1 MDLPRKLCRMW
12 TTKHLLLFLVLAR
25 GITAQ
30 SVIKFPPP
38 DATLADAK
46 HKEPKSG
53 VQLGPGNTL
62 TIQTGV
68 GTPTAINALAFS
80 QDSKTIAAGKDFGR
94 VVIWDVPSRRFL
106 QALDSGQG
114 IITAVAL
121 SADGQLIATAGQG
134 DGFSLRLWHLPDGK
148 LVRAFRNFNGYIKTA
163 AFGPTGKWIVVW
175 ENFGGTHVLD
185 TSSDN
190 RFLDSKDD
198 YSPLLS
204 PEGDTILTVSKVNFT
219 LWSTANWAQK
229 RTLPR
234 TADNPWPLAVNPQLD
249 EVLITSGGSFRL
261 LRLSTGE
268 LLSSVPKPEL
278 PKFNLSAGGF
288 AAFGN
293 TNMLFG
299 HSDGRLWAWNVSSGQ
314 TCVSDVMYSEA
325 GALSPDGTLLAGAKD
340 NSIFAQTPSGEGVWL
355 WQTDKLTVGCSG
367 R

>member
-1 MDLPRKLCRMW
+1 MW
-12 TTKHLLLFLVLAR
+12 TTKHLLLLFVLVVRIA
-25 GITAQ
+25 GQ
-30 SVIKFPPP
+30 SVIKFPSP
-38 DATLADAK
+38 DAMLADAK

-53 VQLGPGNTL
+53 VQFGPGNTL

-68 GTPTAINALAFS
+68 GTPTAINAVAFS
-80 QDSKTIAAGKDFGR
+80 QDNKIIAAGKDFGR

-106 QALDSGQG
+106 HALDSGQG

-134 DGFSLRLWHLPDGK
+134 DGFSLKLWHLPDGK
-148 LVRAFRNFNGYIKTA
+148 LLRTFRNFNGYIKTA
-163 AFGPTGKWIVVW
+163 AFGPTSKWIVVW

-185 TSSDN
+185 TASDN
-190 RFLDSKDD
+190 RLLDSKDA

-204 PEGDTILTVSKVNFT
+204 PEGDTMMTVGKVDLT
-219 LWSTANWAQK
+219 LWSTSDWAQK

-234 TADNPWPLAVNPQLD
+234 SADNPWPLAINPKLD
-249 EVLITSGGSFRL
+249 EALIAYGGSFRL

-268 LLSSVPKPEL
+268 LLPSIPKPEL

-293 TNMLFG
+293 AKMLFG
-299 HSDGRLWAWNVSSGQ
+299 HSDGRLWAWNVSSGH

-340 NSIFAQTPSGEGVWL
+340 NSIFAQTRSGEGVWL
-355 WQTDKLTVGCSG
+355 WQTDKLTLACSG